1 MSQLAPA
8 VLIVDDDE
16 AVRRTLVQLVSSRG
30 YKVLEASDGDEA
42 WSVLQT
48 EPLDVVISDLQMPN
62 CDGRELCQRIRDDAA
77 FCDMR
82 VIIISGSPNIP
93 DRETLRCD
101 NVLTK
106 PIALTALIDEIERA
120 RTCMAGRE
128 TEDGRLASAAGLG
141 ERPPR

>member
-1 MSQLAPA
+1 MSQLAPV

-30 YKVLEASDGDEA
+30 YKVVEACDGDEA
-42 WSVLQT
+42 WAVLQT
-48 EPLDVVISDLQMPN
+48 EPLDIVISDLQMPN
-62 CDGRELCQRIRDDAA
+62 CDGRELVQRIRDDAA

-82 VIIISGSPNIP
+82 VVIISGSPNIP

-106 PIALTALIDEIERA
+106 PIDLASLVSEIERA
-120 RTCMAGRE
+120 RTCVAGRE
-128 TEDGRLASAAGLG
+128 AVRVASAGALG